1 MRAVERAW
9 RAGKGDWRMHGVSA
23 LSSAVAFL
31 CLAFALLLWVNLEQL
46 HARWGVTDRLT
57 AYLHEA
63 TGEAQAVEVARALRG
78 SEGVLQARYVSSEV
92 AKDEMLEGTAARS
105 LELLPADAFPASIE
119 VSLSPDVS
127 KQRAAELA
135 RQLERVTGVEAVET
149 YGNWTAQVARL
160 ANVATGVALAMAALV
175 LLAVVTIVSS
185 STKLMLERRREEVE
199 VLRIVGATEHYV
211 SRPFMVEGAVQGAVG
226 ALGAVVFCGLLFVCI
241 ERQLHEQWTL
251 LLGVSPRFL
260 PWFWTVCLV
269 AGGGALGAVA
279 ARWSL
284 GRWLHA

>member
-31 CLAFALLLWVNLEQL
+31 CLAFSLLLWVNLEEL

-57 AYLHEA
+57 AYLLENTTEA
-63 TGEAQAVEVARALRG
+63 RAMEVARVLRET
-78 SEGVLQARYVSSEV
+78 EGVHKARYVSPEV
-92 AKDEMLEGTAARS
+92 AKDEMLESSAARS
-105 LELLPADAFPASIE
+105 LELLPAEAFPASIE
-119 VSLSPDVS
+119 VELEPHVS
-127 KQRAAELA
+127 RQRVADLA
-135 RQLERVTGVEAVET
+135 RQLEQVGGVEAVET
-149 YGNWTAQVARL
+149 YGEWRAQVARL
-160 ANVATGVALAMAALV
+160 ASVATWVALAMATLV

-199 VLRIVGATEHYV
+199 VLRIIGATEHYV

-226 ALGAVVFCGLLFVCI
+226 AFAAVIFCGVLFVAV
-241 ERQLHEQWTL
+241 ESQLREQWVL

-269 AGGGALGAVA
+269 MGGAGLGASA

-284 GRWLHA
+284 GRWIYT